1 VVIAVERPR
10 IRDTFGA
17 ATLEYS
23 VYKLVCAPPTRQPSA
38 TSSDAPLIRVS
49 GFAVIAGVVEDT
61 LGERRKLLGQ

>member
-1 VVIAVERPR
+1 MGSGYTSPTPGVKVQRCC
-10 IRDTFGA
+10 
-17 ATLEYS
+17 L
-23 VYKLVCAPPTRQPSA
+23 PTRQPSA